1 MSNPRR
7 APIDQVSFVNRRRSE
22 GVSWAAIVD
31 ELATRGMR
39 TSSRGLRRLIASL
52 GGEEPRGTASGRRDV
67 ADRPLD
73 ASERRADP
81 SASTPRYESHGQHVG
96 ADLSERAILTEQ
108 IVLLGGDLARKIPP
122 ADRARD
128 RRFEAAR
135 ATLDPAARAR
145 FDAIYQRAPIALAPE
160 QEEPNASAV

>member
-122 ADRARD
+122 ADRARVASE
-128 RRFEAAR
+128 RRAAAR
-135 ATLDPAARAR
+135 RLAPMSTAPAEPTTAT
-145 FDAIYQRAPIALAPE
+145 PIAFPRSSWRDSK
-160 QEEPNASAV
+160 NW